1 MRHYCKNFIE
11 GGRCTK
17 CRTPEWAI
25 YFPEFKHKIGSKVR
39 VPQGYTDEGK
49 IYSVLYK
56 TKIGY
61 AIGESKD
68 NPIESYSWWEI
79 YPLGKAEPLTQSP
92 ESNGKPYYMELF
104 SGKLIP
110 RKRRYYLKDKE
121 GLYYIPEVQNAK
133 ED

>member
-1 MRHYCKNFIE
+1 MMNLVIVQNVDTNGRQTMIICKI
-11 GGRCTK
+11 C
-17 CRTPEWAI
+17 
-25 YFPEFKHKIGSKVR
+25 
-39 VPQGYTDEGK
+39 
-49 IYSVLYK
+49 K
-56 TKIGY
+56 TEI
-61 AIGESKD
+61 
-68 NPIESYSWWEI
+68 IESI
-79 YPLGKAEPLTQSP
+79 FKNKDGKYILMHKLTGREYAHEPKPEPLTQSP